1 MNERIGGWIQTRTG
15 VAFYPNDPR
24 PSEVNIED
32 IAHALSNICRFAGH
46 VKRFYCPTPEQRVLT
61 ADLRWVAAGDL
72 CVGDRLLGFDEH
84 AWEAGSAGKAK
95 RRYRPSV
102 VTHTQ
107 PVQRKTVRLELEDG
121 SSIRASEEHPWL
133 VATKASRN
141 QSWRTAGQLRE
152 DLRAGKR
159 RYMHK
164 FIEPW
169 SARSDFD
176 AGWMAGFLDGEGYI
190 SAVGRSGVQ
199 GGFGQ
204 KQGVV
209 LDNALRIL
217 REAGFTE
224 VSLYENLVS
233 QVWQAQFRGGWREL
247 STVLGVFRPLRLLE
261 NFSRFL
267 EEGRLAKQMHSQGTP
282 LRIVKAWDEGDAW
295 VAGLETSTHTYIC
308 EGYGAHNSVA
318 EHSYWVSTIVP
329 PQFALAGLMHDA
341 PEAYVVDLPKPL
353 KDMLPSYKAVEHL
366 VWDAICDHFGMP
378 LELPE
383 PVHQADVE
391 MLLAEKDQ
399 LLGPAP
405 QDWSPFFQCFK
416 PANVGELPCWSP
428 REAKR
433 MFLERFVTLTQGGA
447 A

>member
-1 MNERIGGWIQTRTG
+1 MSERIGGWIQTRTG

-46 VKRFYCPTPEQRVLT
+46 VKRFY
-61 ADLRWVAAGDL
+61 
-72 CVGDRLLGFDEH
+72 
-84 AWEAGSAGKAK
+84 
-95 RRYRPSV
+95 
-102 VTHTQ
+102 
-107 PVQRKTVRLELEDG
+107 
-121 SSIRASEEHPWL
+121 
-133 VATKASRN
+133 
-141 QSWRTAGQLRE
+141 
-152 DLRAGKR
+152 
-159 RYMHK
+159 
-164 FIEPW
+164 
-169 SARSDFD
+169 
-176 AGWMAGFLDGEGYI
+176 
-190 SAVGRSGVQ
+190 
-199 GGFGQ
+199 
-204 KQGVV
+204 
-209 LDNALRIL
+209 
-217 REAGFTE
+217 
-224 VSLYENLVS
+224 
-233 QVWQAQFRGGWREL
+233 
-247 STVLGVFRPLRLLE
+247 
-261 NFSRFL
+261 
-267 EEGRLAKQMHSQGTP
+267 
-282 LRIVKAWDEGDAW
+282 
-295 VAGLETSTHTYIC
+295 
-308 EGYGAHNSVA
+308 SVA

-353 KDMLPSYKAVEHL
+353 KDMLPSYKAVEHW

-378 LELPE
+378 LELPDA
-383 PVHQADVE
+383 VHQADVE